1 MKYWLHRITGGEN
14 AMPFA
19 DSLLFKQGFLSIGW
33 SDFSADCFVSLVKGS
48 AGWDFMEAE
57 MKRVGYGT
65 PRNRYNLWRF
75 IREMKAGDIVI
86 VPTSYEF
93 SVFKIADDRIYS
105 NESMDFTHCC
115 DWYGEKIELKEG
127 YLFSTQGQ
135 SVDLGFYRKVEK
147 IAIHLPRQL
156 YADQALTSRMKIRQT
171 NVEITDLK
179 NSIDNAVAAYQENKP
194 LKLKERFIEDSIPK
208 LLDSIRNIADDRKF
222 EALVE
227 WYLKSLGAKVETPS
241 KNESP
246 TVEGDAD
253 KIGYFDTIKAAIMVQ
268 AKKHSGTTDDWAI
281 EQIKAYRS
289 NHQYGDYSTQMWVI
303 STCDMFSERA
313 MKEAEASGI
322 RLIDGKEFCRMILD
336 IGLKGLNL

>member
-1 MKYWLHRITGGEN
+1 
-14 AMPFA
+14 MPFA

-93 SVFKIADDRIYS
+93 SVFIIADDRIYS
-105 NESMDFTHCC
+105 NESMDFTNCSG
-115 DWYGEKIELKEG
+115 WYGEKIELKEG

-179 NSIDNAVAAYQENKP
+179 DSVDEAIDAFRRNKP
-194 LKLKERFIEDSIPK
+194 LRLKEQFAEESVPK
-208 LLDSIRNIADDRKF
+208 LLNSILRITDDRKF
-222 EALVE
+222 EDLVE
-227 WYLKSLGAKVETPS
+227 WYLKSLGAKVETPG
-241 KNESP
+241 KNESA
-246 TVEGDAD
+246 TSDGDAD
-253 KIGYFDTIKAAIMVQ
+253 KVGYFDNIKTAIMVQ
-268 AKKHSGTTDDWAI
+268 AKKHSGTTDGWAI

-313 MKEAEASGI
+313 MKEAETSGI

-336 IGLKGLNL
+336 AGLQGLTL